1 MDRQD
6 AVSIDR
12 SAMDGAQATSLY
24 PLTGDFLAGRL
35 RHTLAT
41 DDLAELEGAVQA
53 PATLADGQR
62 LIARGEQARQATMLV
77 DGFLLRSINRDGKR
91 FIVGLH
97 VPGDFVDLH
106 GYVLKRLDHDIVA
119 AGPARI
125 AQVDHERLDAITRD
139 RPALAK
145 ALWFAT
151 LLDAAIHR
159 QWIRNLEALDAP
171 QRIAHLYAELHHRF
185 SLIGRNV
192 SRALRTPFTQT
203 DLGDMCGVSA
213 IHANRAVGRLREL
226 GLAEIRRGDLYTN
239 DWKAL
244 EAYAGFDPAY
254 LYGSNPAS
262 R

>member
-1 MDRQD
+1 MHGSSPTQEY
-6 AVSIDR
+6 S
-12 SAMDGAQATSLY
+12 
-24 PLTGDFLAGRL
+24 LTGDFLAGRI
-35 RHTLAT
+35 RHILEPE
-41 DDLAELEGAVQA
+41 DLALLESIMGQ
-53 PATLADGQR
+53 PRMLADGGR
-62 LIARGEQARQATMLV
+62 LISRGETANCATILIE
-77 DGFLLRSINRDGKR
+77 GFLLRTMHRDGKR

-97 VPGDFVDLH
+97 IPGDFVDLH
-106 GYVLKRLDHDIVA
+106 GFVLQRLDHDIVA
-119 AGPARI
+119 VGPAQI
-125 AQVDHERLDAITRD
+125 AQVDHARLTEITGE

-185 SLIGRNV
+185 TLIGRNV

-203 DLGDMCGVSA
+203 DLGDMCGISA

-226 GLAEIRRGDLYTN
+226 GLAEIRRGDLYTG

-254 LYGSNPAS
+254 LYGANPAS